1 MPKCD
6 LCGQDAGFLRKRH
19 KECQAKLDAGTAS
32 IKALAA
38 DAAPKGAPLDSFH
51 SQVRQVASESF
62 ISADDIPA
70 LLAAGYETAV
80 ASALE
85 DDVLT
90 EEEENS
96 LEAFTEAMSL
106 TQQQLDGAGA
116 FTRVIKAAVIRE
128 VLEGKIPQRMNVS
141 GTLPFNF
148 QKGETLVWV
157 FQGVVYSEART
168 TVRYQG
174 SYQGVSVR
182 VAKGLYYRTGGF
194 RGNPVPTTQILPVD
208 SGILGITNKHI
219 YFSGS
224 KKSFR
229 VVYNKIVAFEAYSDG
244 VGIQRDASS
253 AKPQVFM
260 TGDGWFTYNLV
271 SNLAKL
277 AAA

>member
-6 LCGQDAGFLRKRH
+6 LCGLDAGFLRKRH
-19 KECQAKLDAGTAS
+19 KECQAKLDAGSAT
-32 IKALAA
+32 IKTLAA
-38 DAAPKGAPLDSFH
+38 DAAPRGVPPDSFI
-51 SQVRQVASESF
+51 SQVHEIASESF
-62 ISADDIPA
+62 LSTDDIPA

-85 DDVLT
+85 DDVLSEQ
-90 EEEENS
+90 EEKS

-106 TQQQLDGAGA
+106 TQQQLDAAGA

-141 GTLPFNF
+141 GSLPFNF

-157 FQGVVYSEART
+157 FQDVTYSEART

-194 RGNPVPTTQILPVD
+194 SGNPVPTTQILPVD
-208 SGILGITNKHI
+208 SGILGITNKHL

-229 VVYNKIVAFEAYSDG
+229 VVYNKIVAFDAYSDG

-253 AKPQVFM
+253 AKPQIFM